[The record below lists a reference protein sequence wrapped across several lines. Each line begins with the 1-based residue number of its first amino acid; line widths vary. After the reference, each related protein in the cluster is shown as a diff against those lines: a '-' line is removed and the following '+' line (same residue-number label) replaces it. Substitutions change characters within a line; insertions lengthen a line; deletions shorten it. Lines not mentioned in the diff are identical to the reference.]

1 MSAVVHP
8 LLRGIPRTPSPGDLV
23 VSRLV
28 LAQVGTDGRVTLGAG
43 LPIGF
48 VASMSAVPAGIA
60 KGSIVVG
67 ADGTMGQVTDDSGTV
82 RVFPTSAAA
91 LAISAFAATLL
102 DDANAA
108 AARTTLGLVI
118 GTDVQAY
125 DADLAALVAG
135 TAAVVGP
142 VSSPMTPD
150 VVLTNGATV
159 ALPTIGKSKSLS
171 SASAVTGI
179 ILAAGTVSG
188 QEVTLLNANASD
200 SITFNATP
208 ATSNIAQA
216 VHVLPAGTSKVYT
229 WNPTTS
235 RWYPAG

>member
-1 MSAVVHP
+1 MSSHP
-8 LLRGIPRTPSPGDLV
+8 LVRGIPRTPSPGDLV

-48 VASMSAVPAGIA
+48 VASMSAIPNGIA

-67 ADGTMGQVTDDSGTV
+67 ADGTMGQITDDSGTV

-102 DDANAA
+102 DDADAS
-108 AARTTLGLVI
+108 AARTTLGLAI
-118 GTDVQAY
+118 GTNVQAY
-125 DADLAALVAG
+125 NANLAALAAG

-142 VSSPMTPD
+142 VSSPMTAAQ
-150 VVLTNGATV
+150 VLTNGNTV
-159 ALPTIGKSKSLS
+159 TLPTTGESKALS

-188 QEVTLLNANASD
+188 QKVTLMNVNASD
-200 SITFNATP
+200 SITFDGTP